1 MRLQACGRA
10 MAERGGGRAGTW
22 PGGRAAPGRPEIF
35 WPASRAVRGAVERI
49 RQWLAVE
56 VGPGRLMPWLPVAF
70 GTGILIYFT
79 ADHEPALTAA
89 LGLLVALVAA
99 TLLARKRPVA
109 FPLLLGVA
117 ALAAGFATATLKS
130 AGV

>member
-1 MRLQACGRA
+1 
-10 MAERGGGRAGTW
+10 MAERGRGRAETW
-22 PGGRAAPGRPEIF
+22 RGGGAARGGPEIL
-35 WPASRAVRGAVERI
+35 WRASRAARGAAERI

-109 FPLLLGVA
+109 FPLLFGLA
-117 ALAAGFATATLKS
+117 ALAAGFATATLKA
-130 AGV
+130 AGVAHPVLHHPA